1 MKVSR
6 VLSLQNLCRAAVLVA
21 ATVGITFGL
30 TAAAVAQGADPAAQN
45 NASANAP
52 AAPASNVISDAQ
64 VEANVLTALAGAPS
78 LADQPI
84 STTTTYG
91 TVTLTGTVKDDA
103 SKKLAAQLAS
113 TSPGV
118 KKVVDSLEVGDT
130 GGATAAQAP
139 EGAAPLPNNAPAPAP
154 VENQTDQSAPQAPTS
169 NGSNGYGQP
178 YCDPMPC
185 QPGQTPAAPAPQQQQ
200 QTYPQQQAGQPQ
212 GQYPAPPQRYRNP
225 NCPPLYT
232 PDGRPYPPPPGC
244 ESGAAVE
251 PQYPGQA
258 GGQQV
263 TVAPGAF
270 IQIRVSQGMDGKH
283 SQVGTPF
290 NGILMNDVIAG
301 SSIALPRGAEV
312 TGTVV
317 DAKAAGGLTGS
328 GALALRL
335 TSISFGGQQ
344 YPLESAV
351 WGENG
356 PSKTGQTVGTAVGL
370 GLFGAIVGA
379 AVGGGTG
386 AAVGAVA
393 GGTAGVAASAAT
405 RGPQAYVPPEALL
418 NFTLDRPVTV
428 TTVSQAELNRL
439 AVGAPGGPGYPPPA
453 YRRRYYRTYYPYPY

>member
-6 VLSLQNLCRAAVLVA
+6 VLSLQNICRAAVLFA
-21 ATVGITFGL
+21 ATAGL
-30 TAAAVAQGADPAAQN
+30 TAAAVAQDADPAAQN

-64 VEANVLTALAGAPS
+64 VEANVLSALAGAPT

-118 KKVVDSLEVGDT
+118 KKVVDALQVGDT
-130 GGATAAQAP
+130 GATEAQAP
-139 EGAAPLPNNAPAPAP
+139 EGAAPLPNNAPAP
-154 VENQTDQSAPQAPTS
+154 VVDQNAQQAPSS
-169 NGSNGYGQP
+169 NSSNGYGQP

-185 QPGQTPAAPAPQQQQ
+185 QPGQNAGAPAPSQPQE
-200 QTYPQQQAGQPQ
+200 QTYPPQQAGQQQ
-212 GQYPAPPQRYRNP
+212 GQYPAPQQGGYRNP
-225 NCPPLYT
+225 HCPPLFT

-244 ESGAAVE
+244 EAGTTAE
-251 PQYPGQA
+251 PQYPGQV
-258 GGQQV
+258 GGRQV
-263 TVAPGAF
+263 TVAPGTF

-283 SQVGTPF
+283 SPVGTAF
-290 NGILMNDVIAG
+290 TGILMNDVIAG

-317 DAKAAGGLTGS
+317 DAKASGGLTGS
-328 GALALRL
+328 GTLALQL
-335 TSISFGGQQ
+335 TGISFGGQQ

-351 WGENG
+351 WGVNG
-356 PSKTGQTVGTAVGL
+356 PSKTGQTVSNAVGL

-379 AVGGGTG
+379 AVGGGPG

-393 GGTAGVAASAAT
+393 GGTAGVAASAAS
-405 RGPQAYVPPEALL
+405 RGPQAFVPPEALL

-439 AVGAPGGPGYPPPA
+439 AVGAPGGPGYPPSA

>member
-1 MKVSR
+1 MKVFK
-6 VLSLQNLCRAAVLVA
+6 VLSLQNVCRAAVLVA
-21 ATVGITFGL
+21 ATVGL
-30 TAAAVAQGADPAAQN
+30 TATAMAQDADPAAQN
-45 NASANAP
+45 SAVANAP

-64 VEANVLTALAGAPS
+64 VEANVLSALAGAPT

-118 KKVVDSLEVGDT
+118 KKVVDALQVGDI
-130 GGATAAQAP
+130 GATAAQAP

-154 VENQTDQSAPQAPTS
+154 VENQNDQSAQQAPVS

-178 YCDPMPC
+178 D
-185 QPGQTPAAPAPQQQQ
+185 QNSGAPAQSQQQD
-200 QTYPQQQAGQPQ
+200 QTYPPQQAGQPQ
-212 GQYPAPPQRYRNP
+212 GQYPAPQQGGYRNR
-225 NCPPLYT
+225 NCPPLFT

-244 ESGAAVE
+244 EPEAGG
-251 PQYPGQA
+251 QYPGQV

-263 TVAPGAF
+263 TVGPGAF

-283 SQVGTPF
+283 SQVGTAF
-290 NGILMNDVIAG
+290 TGILMNDVIAG
-301 SSIALPRGAEV
+301 GSIALPRGAEV

-328 GALALRL
+328 GALALQL
-335 TSISFGGQQ
+335 TGISFGGQQ
-344 YPLESAV
+344 YPLQSAV
-351 WGENG
+351 WGVNG
-356 PSKTGQTVGTAVGL
+356 PSKTGQTVSNAVGL

-379 AVGGGTG
+379 AVGGGPG

-405 RGPQAYVPPEALL
+405 PGAQAFVPPEALL
-418 NFTLDRPVTV
+418 NFTLDKPVTV

-439 AVGAPGGPGYPPPA
+439 AVGAPGGPGYPPQA
-453 YRRRYYRTYYPYPY
+453 YRRRYYRPYYPYPY